1 MEQKLLVEDEQKIIS
16 LKNYLDK
23 ISSFQIYD
31 QDMERKRDELASVL
45 KHLLTP
51 LGMVIVNLK
60 RSETKINEEFQHELT
75 HDLIESDPL
84 FKDVE
89 FYLSHSRD
97 LFAQQEKIIQILSS
111 FIVEFLTISN
121 VKTPISPAPD
131 SSIDDGTPALSQEER
146 EKLKRIAHTLILSYK
161 EQKSTAKKNTVASR
175 LLHYADTKEKYRI
188 INDIFLDLVGE
199 KVLDKLKKKKFRP
212 KEDAE

>member
-1 MEQKLLVEDEQKIIS
+1 MVEDEQKIIS

-161 EQKSTAKKNTVASR
+161 EQKSTAKKNTDASR